1 MKDEPLHIPLPSLI
15 RRIGGNNAKLAKQ
28 LADANSCAIKRI
40 RRSRNWQLI
49 GSEQAAIKLLKS
61 LRELQDEGM
70 RYLVTKLDEQLKA
83 FQEQQE
89 PKHDRLLRLVSEKPN
104 ITLNELI
111 EITDCTLAEARL
123 ARFESEL

>member
-61 LRELQDEGM
+61 LRDLQDEGM

-89 PKHDRLLRLVSEKPN
+89 PKHERLLRLVSEKPN

-111 EITDCTLAEARL
+111 ERTDCTLAEARL